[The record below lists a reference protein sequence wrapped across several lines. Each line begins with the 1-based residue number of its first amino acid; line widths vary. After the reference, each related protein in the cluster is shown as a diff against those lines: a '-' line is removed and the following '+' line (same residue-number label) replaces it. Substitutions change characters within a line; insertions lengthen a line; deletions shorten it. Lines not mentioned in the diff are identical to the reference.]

1 MSMTNSIKD
10 ALAEC
15 PHVWVTIPQN
25 PMKKPLWPPVPI
37 RVNEYMAVLPRSQKV
52 LIAEPLLEQLEHA
65 AKWGRENLN
74 FVPGAV
80 LSASEAHAVRLQTP
94 DIVFPQ
100 TCTITPVAPAFEPQ
114 PQPEKAKKGK

>member
-1 MSMTNSIKD
+1 MSLTNTIKD
-10 ALAEC
+10 ALAAC

-37 RVNEYMAVLPRSQKV
+37 RINEYMAVLPRAQKV

-80 LSASEAHAVRLQTP
+80 LSAAEAHAVRLQTP

-100 TCTITPVAPAFEPQ
+100 TCSITPADPEPTE
-114 PQPEKAKKGK
+114 PEKAKKGK